1 MDALDKLIETAR
13 QTLAHTS
20 KTLEILNSMD
30 KSEQSNAAIAEIEPK
45 KPEIEK
51 LQEVSEPATSRQ
63 KIIEEVF
70 GDTKV
75 KVFKKKSKKWGRNYN
90 VDYSD
95 LMNQIRNERIP
106 LRRFTPRSVEFGAPL
121 TKKLRGERNS
131 RPIQNPNYKN
141 SQEVNR
147 DHLCLV
153 KLVTRWLWR
162 KIDFFHNF

>member
-30 KSEQSNAAIAEIEPK
+30 KAEQSNAPIAEIEPK

-75 KVFKKKSKKWGRNYN
+75 KVFKKKSKKWVRNYN

-106 LRRFTPRSVEFGAPL
+106 LHHFTPRSVEFGAPP

-141 SQEVNR
+141 SQDVLFCELKR
-147 DHLCLV
+147 RLL
-153 KLVTRWLWR
+153 L
-162 KIDFFHNF
+162 